1 MPTILDRIKRL
12 EAQRDEQSRYKV
24 TYADGTSSIENH
36 ILPLLGAALGENCTI
51 VDIEPLHQGPFDI
64 LERLTFDFIKK
75 PFNPNEE
82 KQ

>member
-1 MPTILDRIKRL
+1 MPTILDRIEKL
-12 EAQRDEQSRYKV
+12 EAQRGEQSRYKV
-24 TYADGTSSIENH
+24 TYADGTSSVETD
-36 ILPLLGAALGENCTI
+36 ILPLLKAALGENCAI

>member
-1 MPTILDRIKRL
+1 MQTINDRLKKL

-24 TYADGTSSIENH
+24 TYADGKTSVETD
-36 ILPLLGAALGENCTI
+36 ILPLLKAALGENCTI